1 MKLTNFRR
9 AFVAALAFTVA
20 ACGGDNPLAP
30 DADLTTAQIDE
41 MMDAMSAVGAFSSPF
56 GFSVQSLNS
65 NVAMAVTP
73 INESADCPN
82 GGSVSTAGN
91 ININETTG
99 NFTAQLTNNYSNCKA
114 TSSAGRVWTFNGDPN
129 ITQTMTFTSNQTT
142 GAFQMS
148 GSQTGGLKFA
158 SSEASGRCSISLN
171 YTVSVNDQGVETG
184 SVTGTVCG
192 ESVSHTL

>member
-1 MKLTNFRR
+1 MTFTNFRR
-9 AFVAALAFTVA
+9 AFVAAMAFTVA
-20 ACGGDNPLAP
+20 ACGDSPVAL
-30 DADLTTAQIDE
+30 DADLTTAQVDE

-65 NVAMAVTP
+65 NVAMVVTP

-82 GGSVSTAGN
+82 GGSVNSAGN
-91 ININETTG
+91 VNINENTG

-148 GSQTGGLKFA
+148 GSQTGGLRFS
-158 SSEASGRCSISLN
+158 SSEATGRCSINLN
-171 YTVSVNDQGVETG
+171 YTVSFDAEGAETG

-192 ESVSHTL
+192 QSVNHSL